1 MQAKKNGLIGAAAVF
16 ASLSL
21 FGGLS
26 VNAEADVPPWSDAPE
41 NGLAETSSSVP
52 TNLWCTWYVNGMD
65 ANVNLYPIDGL
76 LKTDVIAEKVLTE
89 YDGDALLLTG
99 YALES
104 EALVAGYLGDAPEVS
119 DRKTDNVLNSPDP
132 YDCSWYNAEQGFES
146 NVSVV
151 SADDEGNQTFVATVN
166 GEPDTGMDFGLT
178 SALGDGI
185 TITYSQEPG
194 SNCDGA
200 FLLEDGAT
208 IESGSSTAK
217 VLSVVY
223 SATLG
228 TTLTCQWDTMFQIT
242 MPAGKTPASP
252 GDDYSFTG
260 PTIKTTVTL
269 DPAPPAE

>member
-1 MQAKKNGLIGAAAVF
+1 MQAKKIGLIGAAAVF

-89 YDGDALLLTG
+89 YDGEALLLTG

-104 EALVAGYLGDAPEVS
+104 EALVAGYTGDAPVVS
-119 DRKTDNVLNSPDP
+119 DRKTDDVLKSPDP
-132 YDCSWYNAEQGFES
+132 YDCSWYNAEQGFSS
-146 NVSVV
+146 NVSIG
-151 SADDEGNQTFVATVN
+151 SGNQTFEATVN
-166 GEPDTGMDFGLT
+166 GAADDGMDFGLT
-178 SALGDGI
+178 SAALDGI
-185 TITYSQEPG
+185 TITYSQEPET
-194 SNCDGA
+194 NCDEA

-208 IESGSSTAK
+208 IGDGVTSAE
-217 VLSVVY
+217 VLSVLY

-228 TTLTCQWDTMFQIT
+228 TTLTCQWDTKFQIT
-242 MPAGKTPASP
+242 MPAGKTPAFP
-252 GDDYSFTG
+252 GAEYSFTG
-260 PTIKTTVTL
+260 PTLKTTVTL
-269 DPAPPAE
+269 NQTVPADPAE